1 MVRIGSI
8 PMASRKLV
16 AASVLVMA
24 GLAACAPIRDVR
36 GYVPDE
42 EKVASV
48 KVGNDT
54 RDTVQDKLGT
64 PSSTAAF
71 GDPTWYYISTEQE
84 RYAFFKPEV
93 TKRQILAIQFADSG
107 KVADIRTYGIE
118 DGQVFSLV
126 DRETPSRGKEMSF
139 LQQVFGNMGALPP
152 SAPGSNGGPTRPGGD
167 GK

>member
-1 MVRIGSI
+1 MS
-8 PMASRKLV
+8 SRRLI
-16 AASVLVMA
+16 AGSVLVMA
-24 GLAACAPIRDVR
+24 GLVACAPIKDVR

-48 KVGNDT
+48 RVGADT
-54 RDTVQDKLGT
+54 RDTVQEKLGT

-84 RYAFFKPEV
+84 RYAFFKPDV
-93 TKRQILAIQFADSG
+93 TKRQILAVQFSDDG
-107 KVADIRTYGIE
+107 KVEDLRTYGIE
-118 DGQVFSLV
+118 DGQVFAMV

-152 SAPGSNGGPTRPGGD
+152 SAPGANNGPSRPGGD
-167 GK
+167 GR

>member
-1 MVRIGSI
+1 
-8 PMASRKLV
+8 MASRRLI

-42 EKVASV
+42 EKVAAV
-48 KVGNDT
+48 KVGGDT
-54 RDTVQDKLGT
+54 RDSVQEKLGT

-93 TKRQILAIQFADSG
+93 TKRHILAIQFSDDG
-107 KVADIRTYGIE
+107 KVADMRTYGIE
-118 DGQVFSLV
+118 DGQVIALV

-139 LQQVFGNMGALPP
+139 LQQVFGNMGAMPGN
-152 SAPGSNGGPTRPGGD
+152 APGSNNGPTRPGGD

>member
-1 MVRIGSI
+1 MS
-8 PMASRKLV
+8 SRRLI
-16 AASVLVMA
+16 AGSVLVMA
-24 GLAACAPIRDVR
+24 GLVACAPIKDVR

-48 KVGNDT
+48 RVGADT
-54 RDTVQDKLGT
+54 RDTVQEKLGT

-84 RYAFFKPEV
+84 RYAFFKPDV
-93 TKRQILAIQFADSG
+93 TKRQILAVQFSDDG
-107 KVADIRTYGIE
+107 KVEDLRTYGIE
-118 DGQVFSLV
+118 DGQVFAMV

-152 SAPGSNGGPTRPGGD
+152 SAPSANNGPSRPGGD
-167 GK
+167 GR

>member
-1 MVRIGSI
+1 
-8 PMASRKLV
+8 MALRPLV
-16 AASVLVMA
+16 AASLLVLA

-42 EKVASV
+42 EKVATV
-48 KVGNDT
+48 KIGGDT
-54 RDTVQDKLGT
+54 RDSVQEKLGT

-93 TKRQILAIQFADSG
+93 TKRQILAVEFNDDG
-107 KVADIRTYGIE
+107 KVADVRTYGIE
-118 DGQVFSLV
+118 DGQVFALV

-152 SAPGSNGGPTRPGGD
+152 SAPGSNDGPTRPGGD
-167 GK
+167 GR

>member
-1 MVRIGSI
+1 
-8 PMASRKLV
+8 MASRSLL
-16 AASVLVMA
+16 AGSVLVIA

-42 EKVASV
+42 EKVAAV
-48 KVGNDT
+48 KVGADT

-64 PSSTAAF
+64 PSSTATF

-84 RYAFFKPEV
+84 RYAFFKPDV
-93 TKRQILAIQFADSG
+93 TKRSILAVQFSEDG

-118 DGQVFSLV
+118 DGQVISLV

-139 LQQVFGNMGALPP
+139 LQQMFGNMGAMPP
-152 SAPGSNGGPTRPGGD
+152 SAPGSQNGPTRPGGD
-167 GK
+167 GR